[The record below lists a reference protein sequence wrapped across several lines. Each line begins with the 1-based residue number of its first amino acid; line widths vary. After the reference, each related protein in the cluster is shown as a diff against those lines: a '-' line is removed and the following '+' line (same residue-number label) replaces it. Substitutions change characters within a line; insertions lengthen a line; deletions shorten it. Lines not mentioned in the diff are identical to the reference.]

1 MPHNRENLPS
11 AMANGEWPARPSEFV
26 FTCPVSECGDSV
38 SICSNAGQPRETREG
53 AWREG
58 MRRGRLRLRGLVE
71 EHSLGAGQIT
81 PDLSAV
87 VVVPSGN
94 NGHRSRAVRWTDGR
108 TGRNR
113 SRARSAPSPGW
124 FSLRASGAAAVL
136 GNRICFSREIKEVGR
151 LPLARGWFHEIY
163 GFRSGV

>member
-53 AWREG
+53 GREG
-58 MRRGRLRLRGLVE
+58 MRRRRQVTLAWVGRGALA
-71 EHSLGAGQIT
+71 AGQIT

-124 FSLRASGAAAVL
+124 FSLRASGAASVL

-151 LPLARGWFHEIY
+151 VSLARGWFHESY
-163 GFRSGV
+163 GFCSGV